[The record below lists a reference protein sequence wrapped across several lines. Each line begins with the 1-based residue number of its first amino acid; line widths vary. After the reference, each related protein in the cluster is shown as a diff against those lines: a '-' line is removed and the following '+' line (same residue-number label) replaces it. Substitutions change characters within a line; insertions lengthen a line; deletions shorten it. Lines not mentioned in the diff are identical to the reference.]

1 MRAINLVSDKIPQ
14 QISLFNDTAAIEKR
28 DKVETAMESIRER
41 YGKTAITYA
50 CLMGDLKMPKTKDVE
65 LIMPTGMVK

>member
-1 MRAINLVSDKIPQ
+1 MIKDY
-14 QISLFNDTAAIEKR
+14 FIE
-28 DKVETAMESIRER
+28 KVETAIENIRER
-41 YGKTAITYA
+41 YGKTSITYA